1 MSTLSY
7 ADDLRTASNTFRPFR
22 PDPVQP
28 AVLAAALERARLA
41 SWRMVT
47 VTDPAMRLAIRDA
60 HLPHW
65 RAHLA
70 DTGGARILA
79 ADAPARQ
86 ARELRIADTF
96 ALNLH
101 EAPVLLVLLGR
112 AAGSLR
118 TTALAELA
126 DGLRS
131 EGMDAAPLPCV
142 AGPCAREL
150 ARLLAVEDGL
160 VVSGV
165 LAARPVR

>member
-28 AVLAAALERARLA
+28 AALRAALERARLA
-41 SWRMVT
+41 AWRLVT
-47 VTDPAMRLAIRDA
+47 VTDPATRQAIRDA

-70 DTGGARILA
+70 ETGGARILA

-86 ARELRIADTF
+86 ARELRVADNL

-101 EAPVLLVLLGR
+101 EAPVHLVLLGR
-112 AAGSLR
+112 AGGALR
-118 TTALAELA
+118 TTALSDLA
-126 DGLRS
+126 AGLRA
-131 EGMDAAPLPCV
+131 EGMDAAPLPC
-142 AGPCAREL
+142 AGRAAAEIAEL
-150 ARLLAVEDGL
+150 VDLEPGLLVH
-160 VVSGV
+160 GV
-165 LAARPVR
+165 LVARPVR

>member
-1 MSTLSY
+1 MSSLSY

-22 PDPVQP
+22 PDPVDP
-28 AVLAAALERARLA
+28 AALRGALERARLA
-41 SWRMVT
+41 SWRLIT
-47 VTDPAMRLAIRDA
+47 VTDAPTRLAIRDL

-86 ARELRIADTF
+86 ARDLRVADAF
-96 ALNLH
+96 ALSLH
-101 EAPVLLVLLGR
+101 EAPVHLVLLGR

-118 TTALAELA
+118 TTALSDLA
-126 DGLRS
+126 AGLRA
-131 EGMDAAPLPCV
+131 EGMDAAPVPCAKQ
-142 AGPCAREL
+142 AGPEI
-150 ARLLAVEDGL
+150 ARLLDVADGL